1 MSQRPVVV
9 GLLLCESLI
18 VEQGT
23 HNVTLVNCFT
33 RRKVE
38 RFPSE
43 PQSFLVFATL
53 TDGLGDVNLDL
64 TIQSLADLERVYHR
78 SRTFRFTDPLRLVH
92 MRLRVTGCSFPI
104 SGAYEVSMS
113 ADGEPLGRTRFL
125 VF

>member
-1 MSQRPVVV
+1 MSQRPLVV

-18 VEQGT
+18 VEEGT

-53 TDGLGDVNLDL
+53 TDGLGDVNLDV
-64 TIQSLADLERVYHR
+64 TIRHLGELEEVYHR
-78 SRTFRFTDPLRLVH
+78 SRTFRFADPLQQLR
-92 MRLRVTGCSFPI
+92 MRLRVKGCSFPAA
-104 SGAYEVSMS
+104 GPYEVSLL
-113 ADGEPLGRTRFL
+113 ADGELIGQTRF
-125 VF
+125 VVY